1 MLDIIKR
8 EISFFM
14 QGAKKA
20 RLQKPSKE
28 GIIRELISNGVAALI
43 AYFVYTML
51 RGIFKVDNNLKYGLK
66 KTFAPNKIDT
76 MEISERD
83 FNWIMDWVGVP
94 IIFVISIIVFSL
106 VEQIMEHYMRAR
118 AKE

>member
-1 MLDIIKR
+1 MMDFIKK
-8 EISFFM
+8 EFSFFM
-14 QGAKKA
+14 EGAKKA

-28 GIIRELISNGVAALI
+28 GVIRELISNGVAALI
-43 AYFVYTML
+43 AYFVYSML

-66 KTFAPNKIDT
+66 KTFAPNRIET

-94 IIFVISIIVFSL
+94 IIFVISIVVFSL
-106 VEQIMEHYMRAR
+106 VEQIMEHYMEAR
-118 AKE
+118 TKK